1 MKILKQFAAL
11 LQMSLRGLQFRLGTV
26 LVSIIGTTCV
36 VGVLISMLSMG
47 AGARAKVMQ
56 NVRADRAWV
65 LKHGAQ
71 GNFDSSLPRNVV
83 PIIEDMPGIKKDT
96 DGKTLAYASV
106 IEVVEGRKKIDN
118 SRANFGLIGVSDGFL
133 AVNPNLRLTAGRM
146 FRPGVRELIAGKS
159 RHELFKN
166 FEIGDQVRLRGNY
179 WTVVGHYQSGGFF
192 DDSLMGDAPTVMSAF
207 RNGAFNTVTVML
219 ESPAAFEQLQNA
231 LKANP
236 SIDVDVRHEI
246 DLMRE
251 QSKQLSGIMD
261 FVSYFVG
268 VTMAIGATLG
278 AINAMYAIVDSRRRE
293 LATLRA
299 IGFGVWPVILAVLA
313 EALILVL
320 PGAAIGALAAWVLF
334 NGHVISPGGMSFSL
348 SVTPGLVML
357 GIGWALAMGLIGG
370 LLPALRAANA
380 SVTQALRA
388 T

>member
-1 MKILKQFAAL
+1 
-11 LQMSLRGLQFRLGTV
+11 MSLTGLRFRPGTL
-26 LVSIIGTTCV
+26 LVSIVGTTCV

-47 AGARAKVMQ
+47 AGARAKLMQ
-56 NVRADRAWV
+56 NARADRAWV

-71 GNFDSSLPRNVV
+71 GNFDSSLPRNDV
-83 PIIEDMPGIKKDT
+83 PVIMDMPGIKKDT
-96 DGKTLAYASV
+96 DGKTLAYATV
-106 IEVVEGRKKIDN
+106 MDVVEGRKKKDN
-118 SRANFGLIGVSDGFL
+118 SRANFGLLGVSEEFS
-133 AVNPNLRLTAGRM
+133 AVHPDFRITAGRM

-166 FEIGDQVRLRGNY
+166 FEIGDHIRLRGNE
-179 WTVVGHYQSGGFF
+179 WTVVGHFQAGGYF
-192 DDSLMGDAPTVMSAF
+192 DDSLMSDAPTVMSAF
-207 RNGAFNTVTVML
+207 RNSAFNTVTVML
-219 ESPAAFEQLQNA
+219 ESPTAFDQLRSA

-251 QSKQLSGIMD
+251 QSKGLSGVLD

-278 AINAMYAIVDSRRRE
+278 AINAMYAIVDSRKRE

-299 IGFGVWPVILAVLA
+299 IGFGVGPVILAVLA

-320 PGAAIGALAAWVLF
+320 PGAILGALAAWLLF
-334 NGHVISPGGMSFSL
+334 NGHVVSPGGGSFAL
-348 SVTPGLVML
+348 TVTPGLVML

-370 LLPALRAANA
+370 LLPALRAANV
-380 SVTQALRA
+380 SVIQALRA

>member
-1 MKILKQFAAL
+1 MKIIKQFAAL
-11 LQMSLRGLQFRLGTV
+11 LQMSLGGLRFRLGAV

-71 GNFDSSLPRNVV
+71 GNFDSSLSRSVV
-83 PIIEDMPGIKKDT
+83 PIIEDMPGIKKGT

-106 IEVVEGRKKIDN
+106 INVVEGRRKIDN
-118 SRANFGLIGVSDGFL
+118 SRANFVLIGVSDEFL
-133 AVNPNLRLTAGRM
+133 AVNPDFRLTAGRM

-179 WTVVGHYQSGGFF
+179 WTVVGHYQGGGFF

-207 RNGAFNTVTVML
+207 GNPSFNTVTVVL
-219 ESPAAFEQLQNA
+219 ESPAAFEQLRSA
-231 LKANP
+231 VKANP

-251 QSKQLSGIMD
+251 QSKKLSGVMD

-278 AINAMYAIVDSRRRE
+278 AINAMYAIVDSRKRE

-299 IGFGVWPVILAVLA
+299 IGFGSWPVILAVLG

-320 PGAAIGALAAWVLF
+320 PGAAIGAVAAWLLF
-334 NGHVISPGGMSFSL
+334 NGHVISPGGMSFAL

-388 T
+388 I